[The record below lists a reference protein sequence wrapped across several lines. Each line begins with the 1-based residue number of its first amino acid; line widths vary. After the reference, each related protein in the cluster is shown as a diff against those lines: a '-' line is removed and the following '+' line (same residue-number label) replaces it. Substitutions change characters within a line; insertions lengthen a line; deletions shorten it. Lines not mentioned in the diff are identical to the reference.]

1 MYISIPWRVM
11 LWGISSS
18 CCLHEAC
25 QGTCTCSNHARSIHV
40 HIGIYRACY
49 SYPTTLPPE
58 GEGSVSASTGF
69 CFLFALI
76 CCWLLVECVLGSAM
90 LSTFKG
96 VHVFLYFK
104 LMCNVYDLP
113 ASILLATRFSRSR
126 AEDRMIHN
134 TIISSV
140 GLIGKSDLQKRP
152 SARRFHLVY
161 QWSSSASWS
170 LPQILAATTF
180 KWRLANSRPMF
191 GSVAPGS
198 EIDLSLGC
206 FCHRRPFLGQVWET
220 IAACNMASTATICI
234 NIYRNKQI

>member
-1 MYISIPWRVM
+1 M
-11 LWGISSS
+11 LLLSDHIAPRRWGKCERFNRLLFSVCFNLLLIIGGMCARFS
-18 CCLHEAC
+18 
-25 QGTCTCSNHARSIHV
+25 HA
-40 HIGIYRACY
+40 
-49 SYPTTLPPE
+49 
-58 GEGSVSASTGF
+58 
-69 CFLFALI
+69 
-76 CCWLLVECVLGSAM
+76 
-90 LSTFKG
+90 
-96 VHVFLYFK
+96 VHVQGCSCFLYFK

-191 GSVAPGS
+191 GSVAPGP